1 MLKLI
6 LQALIL
12 MLVISVVPK
21 QRLEQADVINATL
34 FAVVGLLMLDF
45 VYPIVFKSMR
55 DRDPERYA

>member
-21 QRLEQADVINATL
+21 QRLEQPDVINTTL
-34 FAVVGLLMLDF
+34 FAVVGLILLDF
-45 VYPIVFKSMR
+45 LYSRVFISMR
-55 DRDPERYA
+55 DRDPEKYA